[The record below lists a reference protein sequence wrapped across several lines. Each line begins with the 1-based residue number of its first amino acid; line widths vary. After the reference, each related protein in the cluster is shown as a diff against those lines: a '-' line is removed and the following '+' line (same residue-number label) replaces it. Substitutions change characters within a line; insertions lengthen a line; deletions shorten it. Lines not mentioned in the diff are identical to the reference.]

1 MMNKCPIARDL
12 MPLCIDGAASEDSR
26 CFVEEH
32 VSECAP
38 CAQIYEEM
46 KGELPATEA
55 PAQAELDAA
64 ARQLRKQR
72 KRRICRLVLL
82 GLTLGII
89 LGLTGFGL
97 YQKVMYID
105 QVIVPL
111 NEYSVE
117 LLRRPGDSDGLIM
130 INMGNPQMMYGT
142 GISVVDEAPM
152 SETAVL
158 EIRVSRRRM
167 SQFSKDASTPEMRQM
182 RTIRFGSWMDGAWY
196 SPPKGAEQRIVKVVL
211 VSDEERRVIWQEGE
225 AIPECSA
232 EMDEY
237 YVLRDAYSALSVLEN
252 PTHEQEKLMEQ
263 YVLEMEMLRLNAP
276 EWQ

>member
-1 MMNKCPIARDL
+1 M
-12 MPLCIDGAASEDSR
+12 E
-26 CFVEEH
+26 
-32 VSECAP
+32 
-38 CAQIYEEM
+38 
-46 KGELPATEA
+46 
-55 PAQAELDAA
+55 
-64 ARQLRKQR
+64 
-72 KRRICRLVLL
+72 
-82 GLTLGII
+82 
-89 LGLTGFGL
+89 
-97 YQKVMYID
+97 
-105 QVIVPL
+105 
-111 NEYSVE
+111 
-117 LLRRPGDSDGLIM
+117 
-130 INMGNPQMMYGT
+130 
-142 GISVVDEAPM
+142 
-152 SETAVL
+152 
-158 EIRVSRRRM
+158 
-167 SQFSKDASTPEMRQM
+167 ASTPEMRQM